1 MMMGRLVLVCGTV
14 AALGCGANSAEP
26 GKATSPTKVATADAF
41 AGSWS
46 SVTPSYE
53 FIRLSIVSK
62 SIEQGSLGARL
73 TLSGLAFEGSARI
86 DADSLIATMSVPG
99 STETNATVI
108 AHARDANTLAVQFR
122 SANGAPLALSF
133 VRQ

>member
-1 MMMGRLVLVCGTV
+1 MMGRLVLVFAAV
-14 AALGCGANSAEP
+14 ATLGCGDTAVDP
-26 GKATSPTKVATADAF
+26 GKAATPNRVATADAF

-53 FIRLSIVSK
+53 FIRLTVVSK
-62 SIEQGSLGARL
+62 SVEQGALGARL
-73 TLSGLAFEGSARI
+73 TLSGLAFEGNARI

-99 STETNATVI
+99 SSEPNATLI
-108 AHARDANTLAVQFR
+108 AHAKDANTLLAQLR
-122 SANGAPLALSF
+122 TTSGAPLGLTF